1 MQRLGINK
9 DRSEI
14 NINLIAVRQK
24 GQTGACNGCFFE
36 AGTRGCDRGF
46 CTPAER
52 DDNQHIIWEGGDVAE
67 MIASLGAVV
76 YPPGAS
82 HPYDWGVLKR
92 GRMFY
97 GETLLKT
104 LKKARDSK

>member
-14 NINLIAVRQK
+14 NVNLIAVRQK
-24 GQTGACNGCFFE
+24 GQTGACTGCFFE

-76 YPPGAS
+76 YPPGAW
-82 HPYDWGVLKR
+82 HPTKWGVSMEGNKY
-92 GRMFY
+92 F
-97 GETLLKT
+97 GETLLKA
-104 LKKARDSK
+104 LKKARESK

>member
-1 MQRLGINK
+1 MQRLGISK

-24 GQTGACNGCFFE
+24 GQTGACTGCFFE

-52 DDNQHIIWEGGDVAE
+52 DDNQYIIWEGGDVAE
-67 MIASLGAVV
+67 MIASLGAIV
-76 YPPGAS
+76 YPPGS
-82 HPYDWGVLKR
+82 HYLTQWGVLV
-92 GRMFY
+92 GRKWQF
-97 GETLLKT
+97 GETLLKA
-104 LKKARDSK
+104 LKKARESK